1 MELVLLQLIDQLPSS
16 SEALRRR
23 LNRVL
28 ERVKLSPVVCAVSE
42 CGLSTTC
49 RSNPDFDVLEES
61 FAMKYGLN
69 MLLWTSDV
77 TEAHYGILENIK
89 KWGYDGVELPV
100 FDLDPAKFAKLGKK
114 LDELGLA
121 RTAVTVCADAENPI
135 SPDPAIRAAAL
146 TRLKKVIDSVA
157 AAGGTLL
164 CGPIHSALGTF
175 SGTGATGDEWKWA
188 LETLHQVADHAQQNK
203 VMLAC
208 EYLNRFECYF
218 LTSAADDARFCREA
232 NHPYLKMMYDTFH
245 ANIEEKDLT
254 AAMRG
259 CWDQVT
265 HVHISEND
273 RSTPGEG
280 HVDWKT
286 TFQTL
291 KELKYDGW
299 LTVEAFGL
307 ALPELAAATKIW
319 RRMFPTEEYLAQ
331 NALAFM
337 KKNMEG

>member
-1 MELVLLQLIDQLPSS
+1 
-16 SEALRRR
+16 
-23 LNRVL
+23 
-28 ERVKLSPVVCAVSE
+28 
-42 CGLSTTC
+42 
-49 RSNPDFDVLEES
+49 
-61 FAMKYGLN
+61 MKFGMN
-69 MLLWTSDV
+69 MLLWTANVS
-77 TEAHYGILENIK
+77 EQHYGILEDLK

-100 FDLDPAKFAKLGKK
+100 FDLDLAKYSRLSKK
-114 LDELGLA
+114 LDEIGLE
-121 RTAVTVCADAENPI
+121 RTAVTVCSEAENPI
-135 SPDPAIRAAAL
+135 SADASVRAAAL
-146 TRLKKVIDSVA
+146 ERLKKVIDAVA
-157 AAGGTLL
+157 ASGGHLL
-164 CGPIHSALGTF
+164 CGPIHSALGAF
-175 SGTGATGDEWKWA
+175 SGTGATGDEWKRA
-188 LETLHQVADHAQQNK
+188 LDILRQAADHAQKND
-203 VMLAC
+203 VMLVC

-232 NHPYLKMMYDTFH
+232 NHPNLKMMYDTFH
-245 ANIEEKDLT
+245 ANVEEKDLA
-254 AAMRG
+254 AAMKG
-259 CWDQVT
+259 CWDQVV

-319 RRMFPTEEYLAQ
+319 RRMFPSEEYLAQ

-337 KKNMEG
+337 KRMMAN